1 MSDTTYFKTYLER
14 IQASK
19 YFAAKTASPRFE
31 NKRTKLFMATFV
43 EDYGI
48 SEVTWYRHIVEALEL
63 RPEAARVR
71 APL

>member
-1 MSDTTYFKTYLER
+1 MVPFETKYKEER
-14 IQASK
+14 ANLKILFL
-19 YFAAKTASPRFE
+19 YGLLPRFGKQKME
-31 NKRTKLFMATFV
+31 LFMETSV

-71 APL
+71 AP